1 MKMVII
7 NLRVTYHVEI
17 PDFGKWRLKNEIEK
31 VKSDWDL
38 TVIGPYSGALL
49 LKLILMNVN

>member
-1 MKMVII
+1 MKKIS
-7 NLRVTYHVEI
+7 E
-17 PDFGKWRLKNEIEK
+17 FGKWRLKNENEK
-31 VKSDWDL
+31 VKSDSNP